1 MFSKPPKNKL
11 VSDEELMIRMV
22 NHSDHE
28 ALAELYTRYSKRLL
42 HFLIKLLNGDQERA
56 QDFLQDIFIVV
67 FEKKHLFNPDK
78 KFYSW
83 LFTIANNKCLNWFR
97 DNKMV
102 DIGSAFDKIEQQT
115 NPSLSLE
122 NKELKKELR
131 LAIHALAYPQKVV
144 FILRHIEQ
152 FSLAEIATITDTSI
166 GTVKS
171 RLYYATQNMAVKMK
185 VHYLENEVK

>member
-1 MFSKPPKNKL
+1 MFNKSPKYKIL
-11 VSDEELMIRMV
+11 SDEELMIRMLNDS
-22 NHSDHE
+22 NHES
-28 ALAELYTRYSKRLL
+28 LSELYARYSKRLL
-42 HFLIKLLNGDQERA
+42 NFLIKLLNGDKERA
-56 QDFLQDIFIVV
+56 QDFLQDIFITV
-67 FEKKHLFNPDK
+67 FDKKHLFKPDK

-102 DIGSAFDKIEQQT
+102 DIGSDIDYFEPEP
-115 NPSLSLE
+115 NHFVPLE

-131 LAIHALAYPQKVV
+131 NAIHSLSYHQKNV
-144 FILRHIEQ
+144 FILRHIEH
-152 FSLAEIATITDTSI
+152 FSLSEIASITETSV

-185 VHYLENEVK
+185 AIYNENYIK